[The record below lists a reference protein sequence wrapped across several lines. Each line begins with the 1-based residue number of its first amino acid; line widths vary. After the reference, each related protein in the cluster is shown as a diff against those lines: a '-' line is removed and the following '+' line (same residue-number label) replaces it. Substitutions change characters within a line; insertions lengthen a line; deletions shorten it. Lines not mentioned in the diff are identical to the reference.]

1 MNTLNLLGAYIGS
14 GVAIGFAAL
23 GGGIGIGIL
32 MSKVFESMA
41 RQPEILNKLRP
52 LMFIGIAFI
61 EAIVLYA
68 LVISILLVTKQG

>member
-32 MSKVFESMA
+32 MSKIFESMA
-41 RQPEILNKLRP
+41 RQPEILNKMRP

-68 LVISILLVTKQG
+68 LVISILLVTKQ

>member
-1 MNTLNLLGAYIGS
+1 MNPLNLLGAYIGS

-23 GGGIGIGIL
+23 GGGIGIGI
-32 MSKVFESMA
+32 MMARVFESMA
-41 RQPEILNKLRP
+41 RQPEILGKMRP

-68 LVISILLVTKQG
+68 LVIAILLVTKQ

>member
-1 MNTLNLLGAYIGS
+1 MNSANLFGAYIGS
-14 GVAIGFAAL
+14 GIAIGLAAL

-32 MSKVFESMA
+32 MAKVFESMA
-41 RQPEILNKLRP
+41 RQPEVLAKMRP

-68 LVISILLVTKQG
+68 LVIAILLVTKQA